1 MDFFVKNVNIWG
13 ICLKLKRIHC
23 TTFVPFYNS
32 QIISKHQVK
41 KNSQWD
47 SNLVENWRIQW
58 FILNSSLLRERQFAA
73 HYN

>member
-47 SNLVENWRIQW
+47 SNLVENWR
-58 FILNSSLLRERQFAA
+58 SSLLRERQFAA